1 MATSGISS
9 AFALLSRTQGQVTY
23 ALLTRAPLYSPDRS
37 WAFSFDLH
45 VLGTPPALI
54 LSQDQT
60 LQLNSN
66 ASCEALFVL
75 KILLG
80 PCESESRRNC
90 LCLPSFQRA
99 TPTLG
104 DQTRIPN
111 YRRAV
116 NPFFW
121 PLRRRVRLGGRSV
134 RCASATLTAPGVTPP
149 AEGDTTKRGAPCQ
162 ALS

>member
-1 MATSGISS
+1 MPYYQQFPAVIPHSEADHPRVTHPF
-9 AFALLSRTQGQVTY
+9 AALLGGCPPFAR
-23 ALLTRAPLYSPDRS
+23 
-37 WAFSFDLH
+37 DLH

-60 LQLNSN
+60 LQLNLN

-111 YRRAV
+111 CGRAV

-121 PLRRRVRLGGRSV
+121 PLRRRVRLGGKER
-134 RCASATLTAPGVTPP
+134 
-149 AEGDTTKRGAPCQ
+149 
-162 ALS
+162 